1 MQHAMT
7 MICDQRWSVAQA
19 SEAVGYAH
27 PTSFT
32 TAFRRHF
39 GMRPMDMRRVKS
51 RRRRGPP
58 S

>member
-1 MQHAMT
+1 
-7 MICDQRWSVAQA
+7 MICDQRWSVAKT

-51 RRRRGPP
+51 RRRRGP
-58 S
+58 